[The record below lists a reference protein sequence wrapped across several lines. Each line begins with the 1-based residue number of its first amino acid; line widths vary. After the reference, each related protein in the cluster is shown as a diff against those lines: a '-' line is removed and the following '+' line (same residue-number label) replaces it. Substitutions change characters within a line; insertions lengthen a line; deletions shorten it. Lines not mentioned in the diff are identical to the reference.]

1 MNEMYLVALVG
12 NHVFQNFMAI
22 GIMSSFYKL
31 DEIRQSIYAKYGV
44 EFEKLSARFTNIY
57 WKFEN
62 ITDDRD
68 IALYVENFLYLNNI

>member
-12 NHVFQNFMAI
+12 NRVFQNFMAI

-31 DEIRQSIYAKYGV
+31 DEIRQSIYVKYDV
-44 EFEKLSARFTNIY
+44 EFEELSSRFTSIY
-57 WKFEN
+57 WKFAN

-68 IALYVENFLYLNNI
+68 IALYVEKLPVFE

>member
-1 MNEMYLVALVG
+1 MNEMYLVALVD
-12 NHVFQNFMAI
+12 NHIFQNFMAI

-44 EFEKLSARFTNIY
+44 EFEELSSRFTSMY

-68 IALYVENFLYLNNI
+68 IALYVEKLPVFE

>member
-12 NHVFQNFMAI
+12 NHVFQNFTAI

-44 EFEKLSARFTNIY
+44 EFEELSSRFTSMY

-62 ITDDRD
+62 ITDNRD
-68 IALYVENFLYLNNI
+68 IALYVEKLPVFE